1 MVMASPPQTYSGLMS
16 VKRTFW
22 MMMFFAPETMRMPL
36 PLMTPLEPWPIK
48 DLFEP
53 TVMPKTPAL
62 SYVILLTLGASGW

>member
-1 MVMASPPQTYSGLMS
+1 
-16 VKRTFW
+16 
-22 MMMFFAPETMRMPL
+22 MRMPL